1 MTWVVDRMNLLEAQP
16 CRMTS
21 DGVISPSVSL
31 LLRVEWDASE
41 MGPPDLGDGPLRGDQ
56 GSAASGS
63 PGSGRGR
70 ASNFDYE
77 LRDAGEHVIVLI
89 EQRMHGRE
97 EIDHLQRHAQLLTAF
112 KGDEVVRWKLFW
124 DQREALQSA
133 GLSE

>member
-1 MTWVVDRMNLLEAQP
+1 M
-16 CRMTS
+16 
-21 DGVISPSVSL
+21 
-31 LLRVEWDASE
+31 
-41 MGPPDLGDGPLRGDQ
+41 
-56 GSAASGS
+56 
-63 PGSGRGR
+63 GR

-97 EIDHLQRHAQLLTAF
+97 EIDLLQRHAHWTF

>member
-1 MTWVVDRMNLLEAQP
+1 MQND
-16 CRMTS
+16 
-21 DGVISPSVSL
+21 
-31 LLRVEWDASE
+31 LRRGDLPIAKRLAEDVEWDASE
-41 MGPPDLGDGPLRGDQ
+41 IGLPDLGDGHFAQSSGHPPLLGRLARGV
-56 GSAASGS
+56 
-63 PGSGRGR
+63 GR

-97 EIDHLQRHAQLLTAF
+97 EIDLLQRHAQLWTF